1 MLSPKPVKYECNRA
15 TISNNYYCRPNQSIM
30 NVIEPQ
36 FQTIYQCRLS
46 QSIMNILQPQF
57 PTIITV
63 AQTSQLW
70 I

>member
-1 MLSPKPVKYECNRA
+1 
-15 TISNNYYCRPNQSIM
+15 M

-36 FQTIYQCRLS
+36 FQSIYQCRLS

-57 PTIITV
+57 QTNNTV
-63 AQTSQLW
+63 AQTSQ